1 VRAGPA
7 VSTGS
12 VEHLLQGG
20 WRVRHRVSSLDAAR
34 FVLVVGAYVGAAKVG
49 LELSVAKGVITPVWA
64 PAGIAI
70 AALVLLGRRFW
81 PAVTLGA
88 FLANATSGAALGVA
102 VVIAVGNTLEA
113 VVAQELLVRARFRP
127 SLERVRDVFAL
138 ILLGAVVSPIVAA
151 TNGVT
156 ALWVA
161 DDLTNSYGSS
171 WGLWWIGDAMGVLV
185 VASLILV
192 LATVPLRTLLRPPQR
207 QLEAVVLLALLVGL
221 SSFVFLGGYWR
232 YPHLIFPLYI
242 WATLRFAQVGAVT
255 SSFVVA
261 TIAIVGAVNGHTPI
275 GSDDTTRVVQVLE
288 GLLAGITISVLILG
302 AVLAERKNAEV
313 QLAEAQ
319 EVAHIGSWS
328 MELPSNDIT
337 WSDELY
343 RLYDVELRGEITQTR
358 LLLHIHP
365 DDHAH
370 TRGIVARA
378 LADRQPFAFG
388 HRVLLADGRVRWM
401 SVRGRVVVDSR
412 GKPIRLVGTAQDI
425 TERKKVDDLREGIL
439 STVSHEL
446 RTPLTAIVG
455 FATTLRERTLDPAVS
470 ASLLDHLLE
479 QAQKLH
485 RLLSD
490 LLDLDRLRHGF
501 VRPTF
506 ERVDVAELV
515 EQVVADRR
523 GDDRAITLESQPVHA
538 EIDAAKVERI
548 VDNLLANAIR
558 HTPAGTDIRVRV
570 EPRDSGVLIAVD
582 DRGPGVPV
590 GERQSIFEAFRRGAD
605 ATTTPG
611 TGVGLSLVAQFTE
624 LHGGRVW
631 VEEAPGGGASFRVF
645 LPSVQPKS

>member
-1 VRAGPA
+1 V
-7 VSTGS
+7 TTET
-12 VEHLLQGG
+12 VEHRLQAA
-20 WRVRHRVSSLDAAR
+20 WRVRHRVSSTDAVR
-34 FVLVVGAYVGAAKVG
+34 FVVVVGVYVGAAKVG

-64 PAGIAI
+64 PAGIAVASLI
-70 AALVLLGRRFW
+70 LFGRRIW
-81 PAVTLGA
+81 PAVTIGA
-88 FLANATSGAALGVA
+88 FLANVTSGADISVALM
-102 VVIAVGNTLEA
+102 ISVGNTLEA
-113 VVAQELLVRARFRP
+113 VVARELLVRVRFRP

-138 ILLGAVVSPIVAA
+138 ILLGAVVSPIIAA

-161 DDLTNSYGSS
+161 DDLTKTYASS
-171 WGLWWIGDAMGVLV
+171 WGLWWIGDAMGILV

-192 LATVPLRTLLRPPQR
+192 LATVPLRPILRPPHR
-207 QLEAVVLLALLVGL
+207 QLEAVALTALLVGL
-221 SSFVFLGGYWR
+221 SSLVFIGGYWR
-232 YPHLIFPLYI
+232 YPHLLFPLYI

-261 TIAIVGAVNGHTPI
+261 TIAIAGAVGGHTPI
-275 GSDDTTRVVQVLE
+275 GTADTTRVVQVLE

-328 MELPSNDIT
+328 WEVPSNSIV

-343 RLYDVELRGEITQTR
+343 RLYDVEPRTKITQTR
-358 LLLHIHP
+358 FLARLHP
-365 DDHAH
+365 DDHAR
-370 TRGIVARA
+370 TRGVVNRA
-378 LADRQPFAFG
+378 LADRQPFAFE
-388 HRVLLADGRVRWM
+388 HRVLLDDGRVRWM
-401 SVRGRVVVDSR
+401 SVRGRVVVDSQ
-412 GKPIRLVGTAQDI
+412 GEPTRLVGTAQDI
-425 TERKKVDDLREGIL
+425 TERRKVDELREGIL

-455 FATTLRERTLDPAVS
+455 FATTLRGRTLDPVVH

-490 LLDLDRLRHGF
+490 LLDLDRLRHGL
-501 VRPTF
+501 VQPTF
-506 ERVDVAELV
+506 EQTDVSHLV
-515 EQVVADRR
+515 EQVVEDRR
-523 GDDRAITLESQPVHA
+523 GDDHTITLETQPAHA

-548 VDNLLANAIR
+548 IDNLLANAIR
-558 HTPAGTDIRVRV
+558 HTPAGTEVHVRV
-570 EPRDSGVLIAVD
+570 EPHDAGVLVAVD

-590 GERQSIFEAFRRGAD
+590 GERQTIFEAFRRGAD
-605 ATTTPG
+605 ADTTPG
-611 TGVGLSLVAQFTE
+611 TGVGLSLVAQFTD

-631 VEEAPGGGASFRVF
+631 VEDAPGGGASFRVF
-645 LPSVQPKS
+645 LPRTQPKS

>member
-1 VRAGPA
+1 
-7 VSTGS
+7 
-12 VEHLLQGG
+12 
-20 WRVRHRVSSLDAAR
+20 
-34 FVLVVGAYVGAAKVG
+34 
-49 LELSVAKGVITPVWA
+49 
-64 PAGIAI
+64 
-70 AALVLLGRRFW
+70 
-81 PAVTLGA
+81 
-88 FLANATSGAALGVA
+88 
-102 VVIAVGNTLEA
+102 
-113 VVAQELLVRARFRP
+113 
-127 SLERVRDVFAL
+127 
-138 ILLGAVVSPIVAA
+138 VSPIIAA

-161 DDLTNSYGSS
+161 DDLTNSYVSS

-192 LATVPLRTLLRPPQR
+192 LATVPLRPLLRPPQR

-261 TIAIVGAVNGHTPI
+261 TIAIVGAVGGHTPI

-302 AVLAERKNAEV
+302 AVLAERKNAEL

-328 MELPSNDIT
+328 MELPSNDIA

-343 RLYDVELRGEITQTR
+343 RLYDVELRAEITQTR

-370 TRGIVARA
+370 TRGIVERA
-378 LADRQPFAFG
+378 LAGRQPFAFE
-388 HRVLLADGRVRWM
+388 HRVLLRDGRVRWM

-455 FATTLRERTLDPAVS
+455 FAATLRERTLDPAVN

-506 ERVDVAELV
+506 ERVNVAELV
-515 EQVVADRR
+515 EQVVEDRR
-523 GDDRAITLESQPVHA
+523 DDDHAITLEAQPVHA